1 MKVEEDTMAKTKIN
15 YDKLAKNIIEHVGGK
30 ENINGLRHCIT
41 RVRFRLQDESKAD
54 DEILK
59 NMEGVISVV
68 KGGGEYMVV
77 IGNQVGEVYD
87 AICSALGTLQDS
99 DAQHKNTSKDKQN
112 PFMKV
117 LNTVMGAVAPALDL
131 ICAGGVLKGLLAV
144 LGLFGLASDSG
155 VYMLLNAM
163 GDAVFYFLPLYL
175 GYNMAKNQG
184 GDGFLGLLIGCI
196 LVYPAING
204 VDVNLFGYVINATYT
219 SSFLPVILIVAIAV
233 PISKFLKQHIP
244 AVVSGFLVPVLTIL
258 IVFPIG
264 FAFVGPFANFVGGG
278 INNLIT
284 SLMNMAPIVGGIVF
298 AGLYQVMVLFGI
310 HSALTSFSF
319 MNVLSGNPDPIMAL
333 SCYVCFA
340 QIGVVLAMYIKTK
353 DVKLKSVALPAFIS
367 GVFGVTEPAIYGVTL
382 PRMKMFVISCIGA
395 AIGGAYVMAMGITM
409 HSFTGLGIVTIL
421 GMVTPENPDFFNAI
435 MSAIIPFVVSFLM
448 AFLLYKEE
456 KQTAIAQ
463 EPSMITIDPPV
474 LGNVVPLTQ
483 VPDETF
489 AQGMLGTGYA
499 IEPTEGKVYAPFDG
513 TCMMLFETLHALGV
527 KSNEGVEVLI
537 HVGIDTVGLAGK
549 PFTAHVKTGD
559 VIKKGQLLL
568 EFDIE
573 EIQRAN
579 LPTITPIIITNEKE
593 IGEVHITDNKLVIE
607 KGVL

>member
-1 MKVEEDTMAKTKIN
+1 MAKAKIN
-15 YDKLAKNIIEHVGGK
+15 YDELAQNIVEHVGGK
-30 ENINGLRHCIT
+30 ANISSLRHCIT
-41 RVRFRLQDESKAD
+41 RVRFRLLDESKAE
-54 DEILK
+54 DEVIK
-59 NMEGVISVV
+59 RMEGVISVV

-77 IGNQVGEVYD
+77 IGNQVGVVYD
-87 AICSALGTLQDS
+87 AICKILGDAPANNVS
-99 DAQHKNTSKDKQN
+99 DTITGKDKQN
-112 PFMKV
+112 PVMKV

-131 ICAGGVLKGLLAV
+131 ICAGGVLKGLLAI
-144 LGLFGLASDSG
+144 LGLLGLASDSG

-184 GDGFLGLLIGCI
+184 GDGFLGLMIGCI
-196 LVYPAING
+196 LVYPSING
-204 VDVNLFGYVINATYT
+204 VDVDLFGYVINATYT

-233 PISKFLKQHIP
+233 PISKYLKKHIP
-244 AVVSGFLVPVLTIL
+244 MVVSGFLVPVLTIIL
-258 IVFPIG
+258 VFPIG

-298 AGLYQVMVLFGI
+298 AALYQVMVLFGI

-340 QIGVVLAMYIKTK
+340 QIGVVLAMYTKTN
-353 DVKLKSVALPAFIS
+353 DMKLKSVALPAFIS

-382 PRMKMFVISCIGA
+382 PRIKMFVISCIGA
-395 AIGGAYVMAMGITM
+395 AIGGAYVMATGITM
-409 HSFTGLGIVTIL
+409 HSFTGLGVVTIL

-448 AFLLYKEE
+448 AFILYKEHE
-456 KQTAIAQ
+456 EAIETEA
-463 EPSMITIDPPV
+463 SSILTIDAPIT
-474 LGNVVPLTQ
+474 GNVVPLAQ

-489 AQGMLGTGYA
+489 ASGMLGQGFA

-513 TCMMLFETLHALGV
+513 TCLMIFETLHALGL
-527 KSNEGVEVLI
+527 KSKEGVEVLI
-537 HVGIDTVGLAGK
+537 HVGIDTVGLNGK
-549 PFTAHVKTGD
+549 PFKAHIKNGEPV
-559 VIKKGQLLL
+559 KKGQLLL
-568 EFDIE
+568 EFDME

-579 LPTITPIIITNEKE
+579 LPTITPMIITNEKE
-593 IGEVHITDNKLVIE
+593 IGQVHIENDKIIIE
-607 KGVL
+607 KGVI